1 LFVSALPPPR
11 TNGFSPEGVELRR
24 PNGLDSERK
33 PMGKKRITVD
43 FELLKV
49 SPTALQ
55 SLKVNLKKC
64 LEHIERKLPF
74 VEMPSSPKEKK
85 S

>member
-1 LFVSALPPPR
+1 
-11 TNGFSPEGVELRR
+11 
-24 PNGLDSERK
+24 
-33 PMGKKRITVD
+33 MGKKRITVD